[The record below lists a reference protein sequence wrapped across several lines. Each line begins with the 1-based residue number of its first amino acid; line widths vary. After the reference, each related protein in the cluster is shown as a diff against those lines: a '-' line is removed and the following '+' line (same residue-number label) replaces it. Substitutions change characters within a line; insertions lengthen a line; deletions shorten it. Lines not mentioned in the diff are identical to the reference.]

1 VLATGFFVCMNTAAK
16 VLAATL
22 PTIEIVWA
30 RSLVHVA
37 AIVVVFA
44 PRHGARRLF
53 ATRRPGVHVL
63 RSLLFVAST
72 LMFFTALGRV
82 PLADAT
88 AVSFTSPLIVGALAG
103 PMLGERVDRRQWAA
117 IAVGF
122 VGALIIIR
130 PTGGAASPFLLLVV
144 GNSACYAVYQIL
156 TRKVSPH
163 DRAETSV
170 AYSALLGTLALS
182 LVVPFAF
189 QRPERAWQ
197 WALLASLGLM
207 GAAGHYCVARAL
219 TWGPASIVAPL
230 HYVQL
235 VGAAALGYLVFADVP
250 PAWTWIGAAVI
261 VASGIYLA
269 WTEAR
274 RKTASAASPSVT
286 SAAAVR

>member
-1 VLATGFFVCMNTAAK
+1 VLATVFFVCMNTAAK

-22 PTIEIVWA
+22 PTVEIVWA

-37 AIVVVFA
+37 AIVAVFA
-44 PRHGARRLF
+44 PRHGLRRLF
-53 ATRRPGVHVL
+53 VTQRPGVHLL

-88 AVSFTSPLIVGALAG
+88 AVSFTSPLIVAALAG
-103 PMLGERVDRRQWAA
+103 PMLAERVDRRHWLA

-122 VGALIIIR
+122 TGALVIIR
-130 PTGGAASPFLLLVV
+130 PTGGSASPFLLLVV

-163 DRAETSV
+163 DRPETSV
-170 AYSALLGTLALS
+170 VYSALLGTLALT

-189 QRPERAWQ
+189 RLPERAWQ
-197 WALLASLGLM
+197 WALLGSLGLL
-207 GAAGHYCVARAL
+207 GAIGHYCVARAL
-219 TWGPASIVAPL
+219 TWGPASVVAPF

-235 VGAAALGYLVFADVP
+235 VGAAALGYLVFAEVP
-250 PAWTWIGAAVI
+250 SPWTWTGAAII

-274 RKTASAASPSVT
+274 RGRSPG
-286 SAAAVR
+286 RRL